1 MVPPRDQAGDRLL
14 LEQIRVG
21 DERAW
26 ADLIA
31 RFEGRL
37 QAFIESRL
45 KDRATAEDL
54 VQETFYGFLISL
66 PNYNPETPL
75 DSFLFAIAAHKLTDH
90 LRRMGRRPTVPLD
103 NGDGSSREPVG
114 RYRHASSL
122 MRSRERQGI
131 EERVLAQALADQIE
145 GWRERGEWERLK
157 CIELLFV
164 RGLANKQVAMVL
176 SISEQAVANH
186 KFAALSKLKEA
197 ARLAGA
203 TDEQLR
209 MLDYSSHGNECA

>member
-1 MVPPRDQAGDRLL
+1 MAIARDPTGDRLL
-14 LEQIRVG
+14 LEQVRAG

-26 ADLIA
+26 SDLIA

-37 QAFIESRL
+37 LAFIESRL
-45 KDRATAEDL
+45 KNRATSEDL

-66 PNYNPETPL
+66 PNYDPQTPL

-90 LRRMGRRPTVPLD
+90 LRRSGRRPTVPLE
-103 NGDGSSREPVG
+103 NGSDSSREPVG

-122 MRSRERQGI
+122 MRSREKHGI
-131 EERVLAQALADQIE
+131 EERVLAKALSDQIE
-145 GWRERGEWERLK
+145 GWRERAEWERLK

-164 RGLANKQVAMVL
+164 RGLANKQTAQL
-176 SISEQAVANH
+176 LGISEQAVANH

-197 ARLAGA
+197 IRLAGA
-203 TDEQLR
+203 TEEQLR
-209 MLDYSSHGNECA
+209 MLD